1 MDMSLNAVQ
10 ACLYTAVGLG
20 VLTFQ
25 HAQAQ
30 RQELARALRPARD
43 AIDER
48 RKLVEERLSDVLQ
61 RA

>member
-1 MDMSLNAVQ
+1 MDMSVNALQ

-20 VLTFQ
+20 VLTLQ

-30 RQELARALRPARD
+30 RQELARAVRPARD

-48 RKLVEERLSDVLQ
+48 RRLVEQRLPDVRERT
-61 RA
+61 